1 MEVTNLSLVYLFAH
15 LGRRVLD
22 FFRHWYFY
30 GFLRATH
37 WAYNFLERLDRIFA
51 LRITAKNWLQPLYQD
66 YSVIGYLWG
75 FIFRSLRI
83 FVGLS
88 VYFIFFIL
96 FLTLLLFWDLIPIYT
111 LYQIF
116 VNL

>member
-1 MEVTNLSLVYLFAH
+1 MEAGNISLVYLLKH

-22 FFRHWYFY
+22 FFRHWYID
-30 GFLRATH
+30 GFLKISDLAL
-37 WAYNFLERLDRIFA
+37 AALERLDRIFA

>member
-1 MEVTNLSLVYLFAH
+1 MVYLFAH

-66 YSVIGYLWG
+66 YSFIGYLWG
-75 FIFRSLRI
+75 FIFRTVRI
-83 FVGLS
+83 LAALLVYGFFAAFSFGL
-88 VYFIFFIL
+88 FIL
-96 FLTLLLFWDLIPIYT
+96 WALIPPYVIYKI
-111 LYQIF
+111 LI
-116 VNL
+116 NL